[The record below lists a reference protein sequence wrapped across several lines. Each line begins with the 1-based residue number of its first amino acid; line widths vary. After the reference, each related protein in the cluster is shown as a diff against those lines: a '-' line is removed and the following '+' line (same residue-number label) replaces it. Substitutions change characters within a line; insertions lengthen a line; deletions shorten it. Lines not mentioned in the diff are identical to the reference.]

1 MELRNKTRLVDNI
14 EGKSYIGS
22 RITIKNLLYNLYDI
36 YRNEGILKGVVFIK
50 NTYYIN

>member
-22 RITIKNLLYNLYDI
+22 RVIIKNLLYNLYDI